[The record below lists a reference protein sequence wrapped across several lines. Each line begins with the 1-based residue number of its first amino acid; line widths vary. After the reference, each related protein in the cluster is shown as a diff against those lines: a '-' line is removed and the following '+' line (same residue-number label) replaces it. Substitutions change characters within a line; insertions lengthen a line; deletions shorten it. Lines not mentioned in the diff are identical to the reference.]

1 MHVYARAA
9 LGRTGLSGFVV
20 MLKMMQWERI
30 LYAPQLHVNEQRCG
44 QSSFTLQSNVMPIIV
59 YTQRCHFCTL
69 TCHSSLFSLL
79 CHLIPSAV
87 LILRTESLVWVIS
100 SQLNMY
106 FYCKINAAV
115 FTLFE
120 ISNSSLRGSTHSQIK
135 MWQLSYQSLWK

>member
-1 MHVYARAA
+1 MMHVYARAA

-69 TCHSSLFSLL
+69 ICHSSFVLFALPFDPKCSPNLTYRVLGMSYFFTTEYVLL
-79 CHLIPSAV
+79 LQNQCRSIYTV
-87 LILRTESLVWVIS
+87 
-100 SQLNMY
+100 
-106 FYCKINAAV
+106 
-115 FTLFE
+115 
-120 ISNSSLRGSTHSQIK
+120 
-135 MWQLSYQSLWK
+135 